1 MLRVERES
9 QQSKVKDLMTAVP
22 ELIDEMFVNKGLNN
36 MKLKINPG
44 LLRDLKDF
52 SSLVSIVISLVQ
64 LFFQVRVNHLLDT

>member
-52 SSLVSIVISLVQ
+52 SSLVSIVISLV
-64 LFFQVRVNHLLDT
+64 